1 MNNLQ
6 RYCVEQSSHAEESTL
21 GKDKAEQMKTPT
33 HNEAV
38 FFFFF
43 FYFHTNF
50 LWWGELKMT

>member
-43 FYFHTNF
+43 FISTPIFF
-50 LWWGELKMT
+50 GGEN